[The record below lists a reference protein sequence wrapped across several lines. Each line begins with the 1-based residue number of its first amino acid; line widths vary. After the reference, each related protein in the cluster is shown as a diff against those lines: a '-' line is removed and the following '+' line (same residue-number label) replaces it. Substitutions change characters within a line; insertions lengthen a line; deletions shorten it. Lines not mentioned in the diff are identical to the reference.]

1 MKKFTVNANVQGF
14 GFRPAFFSSRN
25 AALRFIAQQSAW
37 HGGEFYLNGRL
48 KATVAIGSFHAG

>member
-1 MKKFTVNANVQGF
+1 MKKFIVEANTNGM
-14 GFRPAFFSSRN
+14 FRPAFFSSRN

-48 KATVAIGSFHAG
+48 KATVAISSFHAG